1 MKGESLKVNFQIYHY
16 GRSKCVVKGE
26 KMIIE
31 VTNLVKKYKDVKVV
45 DGLNLAIKEGEIFG
59 ILGPNGAGKTTTMN
73 ALLGLLK
80 ISEGHIRF
88 YGKEFT
94 HKEKEIKKR
103 IGYVPQEYAFFPQLS
118 ALDNVIYWGKIYGLK
133 GQELKQAVQEA
144 LETIGLW
151 DRRKEKASNFSGGM
165 KRRLNIACAII
176 HKPAILFMDE
186 PTVGV
191 DPQSRNN
198 ILEAVRA
205 LNKNGTTVIYTSH
218 YMEEIEEICDRVAIM
233 DYGKVIALGT
243 IPELLDA
250 GMNESRFRVELT
262 EVSESLCEK
271 IRKIEGVISCKV
283 DKTTL
288 AISLKRE
295 NNCLNEVLHK
305 IVEGQSKVLSLSLE
319 RPNLETVFLEL
330 TGKKLRD

>member
-1 MKGESLKVNFQIYHY
+1 
-16 GRSKCVVKGE
+16 
-26 KMIIE
+26 MIIE

-45 DGLNLAIKEGEIFG
+45 DGINLSIKEGEIFG

-80 ISEGHIRF
+80 ISEGNIMF

-94 HKEKEIKKR
+94 NKEKEIKKR

-118 ALDNVIYWGKIYGLK
+118 ALDNVTYWGKIYGLK
-133 GQELKQAVQEA
+133 GKELKKAVREA

-151 DRRKEKASNFSGGM
+151 DRRKDKAANFSGGM

-198 ILEAVRA
+198 ILESVKA

-218 YMEEIEEICDRVAIM
+218 YMEEIETICDRVAIM
-233 DYGKVIALGT
+233 DYGKIIALGT
-243 IPELLDA
+243 ISELLDSE
-250 GMNESRFRVELT
+250 MKESKFNVELA
-262 EVSESLCEK
+262 EVSESICDEIKK
-271 IRKIEGVISCKV
+271 IDGIISCEI

-288 AISLKRE
+288 TISLKRE
-295 NNCLNEVLHK
+295 NNCLNEVLQK
-305 IVEGQSKVLSLSLE
+305 IIGGQSKVLSLSLE